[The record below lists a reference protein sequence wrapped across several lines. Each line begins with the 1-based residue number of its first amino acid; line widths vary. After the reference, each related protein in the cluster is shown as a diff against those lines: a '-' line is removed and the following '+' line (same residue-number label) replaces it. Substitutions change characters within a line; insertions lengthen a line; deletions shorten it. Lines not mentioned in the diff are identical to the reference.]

1 MVGLFV
7 SIHSSPSTKKK
18 FVLNLAL
25 RKELNP
31 EVPFWVGLNGRN
43 RDGTTLRWAAWC
55 S

>member
-1 MVGLFV
+1 MVSLSG

-31 EVPFWVGLNGRN
+31 EVLLCVGLNGRN
-43 RDGTTLRWAAWC
+43 RVGTTPRWVA
-55 S
+55 